1 MKGKNND
8 MERKDKDN
16 YYLDIAETVLI
27 RSTCRRRRYGAII
40 VLNDEII
47 ATGYN
52 GAPRGRKNCLD
63 RRVCMRDELGIPSG
77 ERYELCRSVH
87 AEANAIISAARRD
100 MIGSTLYL
108 SGRDTKT
115 DELLDDTI
123 PCSMCRRLIINAGI
137 VKTICRVEGG
147 KQVII
152 NTRDWVFNDDSIV
165 DGSQINLG
173 KGSAL

>member
-1 MKGKNND
+1 
-8 MERKDKDN
+8 MESKDKDN

-63 RRVCMRDELGIPSG
+63 RGVCMRDELGIPSG

-100 MIGSTLYL
+100 MIGATMYL
-108 SGRDTKT
+108 SGRDAKT
-115 DELLDDTI
+115 NELLDDTV
-123 PCSMCRRLIINAGI
+123 PCGMCKRFIINAGI
-137 VKTICRVEGG
+137 VKTICRTEADKYTV
-147 KQVII
+147 I
-152 NTRDWVFNDDSIV
+152 NTRDWVFSDDSIV
-165 DGSQINLG
+165 DISQIPSLKN
-173 KGSAL
+173 KKK